1 MFPDSW
7 TRFARCLVDERPRF
21 VVSFG
26 SAWHLLPE
34 HITSPLNVTP
44 DALCTARAV
53 APLHEEPT
61 RFLVP
66 LDPGK
71 VIGVGLNYRSHALE
85 VGAPIPNAP
94 LLFAKFNSSLI
105 GHGDTIIVDEA
116 VTRAAD
122 WEVELAVIVGHPLKR
137 ASRTVASEAIFGYTV
152 ANDVTARDIQAA
164 DLQWTRSKSLD
175 TFGPLGP
182 WIVPARAIDPDLATL
197 RARVNGVTMQNGSTS
212 DLIFDVVEL
221 LSFCSWNFVLNPGD
235 VILTGTPPGVGGFR
249 KPPIYLRDGDVI
261 EAEVEGIGTLR
272 NAVRQV
278 PQRSEATQGKPAEV
292 QLAQIQ

>member
-1 MFPDSW
+1 
-7 TRFARCLVDERPRF
+7 V
-21 VVSFG
+21 
-26 SAWHLLPE
+26 
-34 HITSPLNVTP
+34 
-44 DALCTARAV
+44 
-53 APLHEEPT
+53 
-61 RFLVP
+61 RFLIP

-105 GHGDTIIVDEA
+105 GHGDTIAVDEA

-122 WEVELAVIVGHPLKR
+122 WEVELAVIVGRPLKR
-137 ASRTVASEAIFGYTV
+137 ASRGEAREAIFGYTV

-164 DLQWTRSKSLD
+164 DVQWTRSKSLD

-182 WIVPARAIDPDLATL
+182 WIVPPRAIDPDLATL

-221 LSFCSWNFVLNPGD
+221 LSFCSWNFALNPGD

-249 KPPIYLRDGDVI
+249 KPPIYLHDGDVI
-261 EAEVEGIGTLR
+261 EVEIDGIGTLR
-272 NAVRQV
+272 NAVKQV
-278 PQRSEATQGKPAEV
+278 PQRGEARIDGPSRSLVEE
-292 QLAQIQ
+292 IR